1 MWHVVCAERDVPTQP
16 RMHDPTSLDAEF
28 ARQSILQL
36 RFAIRAVLR
45 QATVCVPQ
53 PAGQGGLAAWAVSA
67 NIAPSPVRLHSSFL
81 VKVMGSPSLMN
92 ALRSNWHTGSLGVSP

>member
-1 MWHVVCAERDVPTQP
+1 
-16 RMHDPTSLDAEF
+16 MHEPTSLDAEF

-53 PAGQGGLAAWAVSA
+53 AAAQGGVSAWAVSTS
-67 NIAPSPVRLHSSFL
+67 IAPSPVRLHSSFL
-81 VKVMGSPSLMN
+81 VKFMGSPSELVN
-92 ALRSNWHTGSLGVSP
+92 APEKQLAYRLRRSQPMISRRPPPHRVTGL